1 MVFGYY
7 AGYQYHQMSPGK
19 IDWSGVNCVLHFA
32 ADPHGDGTIDLS
44 RFQLFPTRIQQMV
57 QLARA
62 NDACV
67 LLTIGG
73 ANRWRGV
80 CRATVHRQRW

>member
-1 MVFGYY
+1 
-7 AGYQYHQMSPGK
+7 MSPDK

-32 ADPHGDGTIDLS
+32 ADPRGDGTIDLS

-57 QLARA
+57 QLARD

-73 ANRWRGV
+73 ANTRWGFAEATANATV
-80 CRATVHRQRW
+80 RATFVENVLHPV